1 MNLYDFIIKR
11 IKAIQ
16 EKTDAERPVTNISAS
31 SVLTAEI
38 TLISTILLLVIMLRL
53 VNIPLMI
60 VALLLVLSIAIL
72 SMPLMPRIK
81 KELNDSLSYMM
92 FYMIIAL
99 AIIITLFY
107 WGSLNV

>member
-1 MNLYDFIIKR
+1 MNLYDFILKR

-16 EKTDAERPVTNISAS
+16 EKTDAEGPITNISAS

-38 TLISTILLLVIMLRL
+38 TLISTILLAVSMLRL
-53 VNIPLMI
+53 VNKSLMI
-60 VALLLVLSIAIL
+60 VAVLLVLFTAIL
-72 SMPLMPRIK
+72 AMPLMPRIK
-81 KELNDSLSYMM
+81 RELNDSLAYMM
-92 FYMIIAL
+92 FYMILAL